1 MITSYLR
8 IAFRNIFK
16 RKGYSALNI
25 AGLTIGM
32 SCCLLIF
39 HYVSYEK
46 SYDKFEPEAKQI
58 VRVRLDSYQKGVLA
72 YKSATSYPT
81 IGPAMKKDFPE
92 VQNFCRLIDDNLL
105 LSNEVQNKKF
115 TENKGYYADPSTI
128 DLFGLHF
135 IKGSPSTALDAPDK
149 IILSQS
155 TAKKYFG
162 NEDALG
168 KILVN
173 RSGDRVQPFEVTG
186 VYKDYPFNSHLVM
199 NYLVS
204 YATLGKE
211 MRLQGDSSN
220 ASETQWGWY
229 DFYVYIQLK
238 PGINYQQLEAKMPA
252 FADKYMNNN
261 DWAKANNYRTEFHL
275 IPLSDIHLYSNA
287 NQEAEVNGNGQAVS
301 FLFLIALFIIC
312 IAWINYINLATA
324 RSVERAKEV
333 GVRKVLG
340 ALRAT
345 LIRQFLTESLLLNL
359 ISLTF
364 SLLLFFVLLHPFDA
378 FTERSSYTGIT
389 ITFNYWLLFFGLFI
403 SGTLLSGLYPAFVLS
418 GFTPILVLKGAF
430 KNTGSGLLLRK
441 SLIVI
446 QFITSVV
453 LIAGTII
460 VYQQVNYMR
469 NQSIGA
475 DINQTLVVKGPQ
487 TIADSLYQNIYQPFK
502 SAVLQQPGIKSITS
516 STSVPGDEIYWTN
529 GWKRAG
535 DAQSTS
541 VTLYNLGIDYNFIP
555 SYKIKLVNGRNFSEQ
570 FGTDKNAVILN
581 ENAVKLLGFRSAP
594 DAVNQKVIIGAGGD
608 TFNVV
613 GVAENFHQLGLQKII
628 DPMVLRPR
636 PNVSN
641 YYSLKVSGAYT
652 EQTIASLKALWNN
665 YFPKDPFNYFFLDE
679 SFGEQYKADLL
690 FGKVFGVFAFL
701 AILIA
706 CFGLLGLSAYNVLQ
720 RTKEIG
726 IRKVLGASVR
736 SIMVLLSQDFLKLV
750 VISLVLA
757 VPIGSYVMNSWLQ
770 DYAYRINISWW
781 IFFTAGLLSL
791 LIAVFTISFQVLKAA
806 VNNPVKSLRTE

>member
-1 MITSYLR
+1 MFKNYIS

-46 SYDKFEPEAKQI
+46 SYDKFEPDAKQI

-72 YKSATSYPT
+72 FKSATSYPP
-81 IGPAMKKDFPE
+81 IGPTLKKDFPE
-92 VQNFCRLIDDNLL
+92 VENYCRLIDNNVL
-105 LSNEVQNKKF
+105 LSNEAQDKKF
-115 TENKGYYADPSTI
+115 SENKGYYADPSTI
-128 DLFGLHF
+128 DMFGLHF
-135 IKGSPSTALDAPDK
+135 VKGNPHTALDAPDK

-162 NEDALG
+162 NENALG
-168 KILVN
+168 KTLVN
-173 RSGDRVQPFEVTG
+173 RSGEHVQPFEVTG
-186 VYKDYPFNSHLVM
+186 VYQDFPSNSHLVM

-211 MRLQGDSSN
+211 MRLGGDTSN

-229 DFYVYIQLK
+229 DFYVYVQLK
-238 PGINYQQLEAKMPA
+238 PGIPYQQLEAKMPA
-252 FADKYMNNN
+252 LADKYINNK
-261 DWAKANNYRTEFHL
+261 DWAKANNYHDEFHL
-275 IPLSDIHLYSNA
+275 IPLSDIHLYSNY
-287 NQEAEVNGNGQAVS
+287 NQEADVNGNGQTVS
-301 FLFLIALFIIC
+301 FLFLIAIFIIC

-345 LIRQFLTESLLLNL
+345 LIRQFLTESFLLNL
-359 ISLTF
+359 ISLAL
-364 SLLLFFVLLHPFDA
+364 SLLLFFVLLHSFDV
-378 FTERSSYTGIT
+378 FTGRINYTNIT
-389 ITFNYWLLFFGLFI
+389 LTSDYWFLFFGVFI
-403 SGTLLSGLYPAFVLS
+403 SGTILSGLYPAFVLS

-441 SLIVI
+441 SLIVV
-446 QFITSVV
+446 QFVTSVV

-475 DINQTLVVKGPQ
+475 DISQTLVVKGPQ
-487 TIADSLYQNIYQPFK
+487 TIADSLYQNTYQPFK
-502 SAVLQQPGIKSITS
+502 SAVLQQPGIKSIAS
-516 STSVPGDEIYWTN
+516 SSSVPGDEIYWTN
-529 GWKRAG
+529 SWKRYG
-535 DAQSTS
+535 DAQSTA
-541 VTLYNLGIDYNFIP
+541 VTLYNLGIDYDFIP
-555 SYKIKLVNGRNFSEQ
+555 SYKIKLVSGRNFSEQ
-570 FGTDKNAVILN
+570 FGANKKTVILN
-581 ENAVKLLGFRSAP
+581 ENAVTLLGFQSAS
-594 DAVNQKVIIGAGGD
+594 DAVNQKVINGGED
-608 TFNVV
+608 TLTVV
-613 GVAENFHQLGLQKII
+613 GVTENFHQLGLQKTI
-628 DPMVLRPR
+628 DPMVLKPR
-636 PNVSN
+636 PNQST
-641 YYSLKVSGAYT
+641 YYSIKVNGANT
-652 EQTIASLKALWNN
+652 KQTVASVKVLWNH
-665 YFPKDPFNYFFLDE
+665 YFPKDPFDYFFLDE
-679 SFGEQYKADLL
+679 SFGEQYKADML

-726 IRKVLGASVR
+726 IRKVLGASVQN
-736 SIMVLLSQDFLKLV
+736 ILVLLSLDFLKLV
-750 VISLVLA
+750 LLSFLFAIPA
-757 VPIGSYVMNSWLQ
+757 GWFIMNLWLQ
-770 DYAYRINISWW
+770 DYAYRINIAWW
-781 IFFTAGLLSL
+781 VFGIAGCTAL
-791 LIAVFTISFQVLKAA
+791 LIAVITISIQAIKAA
-806 VNNPVKSLRTE
+806 ISNPVKSLRTE